1 MKTIFKC
8 LSKVPGKMYLKAF
21 LKFRKKKKKSCWKM
35 KSALERGIVKGT
47 YVIERKTLVLLC
59 GEKCTLSHKP
69 VISTPLGSTLFF
81 KS

>member
-1 MKTIFKC
+1 
-8 LSKVPGKMYLKAF
+8 MYLKAF
-21 LKFRKKKKKSCWKM
+21 LKFRKKKKKSHAGKM

-59 GEKCTLSHKP
+59 GEKCMLSHKP